1 MRVGTAHGGQGFTL
15 IELITIIL
23 LMGIVAVVATAKW
36 PGDMKDEAA
45 TMELKRVL
53 RYAQHQA
60 MTRAFTS
67 GNAWGLTIAANQYTI
82 QRQDGETVA
91 DFSGRFLLEDS
102 AITLPDP
109 TMGDGLWFNGLGEP
123 ISSSGAPIGPVT
135 YTVAGSIDLT
145 VCPQTG
151 YVVEGSSCP

>member
-1 MRVGTAHGGQGFTL
+1 MRRARTLGRRGFTL

-45 TMELKRVL
+45 TMELKRAL

-102 AITLPDP
+102 AITLQDP
-109 TMGDGLWFNGLGEP
+109 TAGDGLWFNGLGEP
-123 ISSSGAPIGPVT
+123 ISSSGAAVGPLT
-135 YTVAGSIDLT
+135 FTVAGSIDLT

-151 YVVEGSSCP
+151 YVIEGSCP